1 MAAVGHLAEA
11 GSNGD
16 YSGRRCCAQ
25 LLLSAWA
32 LRLRMDSRQGQLPAG
47 TAERLAPRRKPELG
61 AALRT
66 DVLAYPALLFQPPQR
81 LVYKGVP
88 GVEPVGYLVLYLP
101 GPDGA
106 VLLLDVHLDGVPD
119 LCRMRY
125 GGSSQ
130 TEAARIRWP
139 SSV

>member
-1 MAAVGHLAEA
+1 MVTPVNPKSWLKTG
-11 GSNGD
+11 
-16 YSGRRCCAQ
+16 CKQ
-25 LLLSAWA
+25 LLLSARA

-47 TAERLAPRRKPELG
+47 SAERLAPRRKPELG

-106 VLLLDVHLDGVPD
+106 VLLLDVDLDGVPD
-119 LCRMRY
+119 LCRMRH
-125 GGSSQ
+125 GCASINTWQ
-130 TEAARIRWP
+130 
-139 SSV
+139 